1 MADRKSGVVINIS
14 SLSGLMPTPML
25 SVYSATKAYVDVFTR
40 GISAEYKKLGITIQ
54 TVAPG
59 YVVRYNVII
68 IWVFLGTS

>member
-68 IWVFLGTS
+68 IWVFSGTS